1 MKTFFVLLI
10 AFFSM
15 SASAAQLITAGE
27 EIVSYRCEDKSNR
40 QMISLSMHAGMD
52 FLYVSGRP
60 LPVVFTTQLVP
71 RRGQEIVSLP
81 VTYKGSL
88 VVEDDSLEFTSIS
101 REGKLTVNI
110 FTEDLDQV
118 SLVYSQNGRKQVFE
132 LDCSK

>member
-1 MKTFFVLLI
+1 MKIFVLLI
-10 AFFSM
+10 AFVSM

-60 LPVVFTTQLVP
+60 LPVVFTTRLVP

-110 FTEDLDQV
+110 FTEDLDAV
-118 SLVYSQNGRKQVFE
+118 KLVYFANGRQQVFE